1 MIPRPSA
8 LVAAALLAVAGPA
21 AAEDP
26 FIIVQSTTSTQNSG
40 LYDHILPIFE
50 AESGIDVRVVAVG
63 TGQAIKNAANCDGD
77 VLLVHAKPA
86 EQEFVADGFG
96 TERHDVMYND
106 FVIVGPGD
114 DPAGIAGMEDVTA
127 ALSAIA
133 AAGSPFASR
142 GDDSGTNKKEMR
154 LWAETDVDPAAASG
168 TWYRETGSGM
178 GATLNTATAM
188 GAYTMSD
195 RATWVAFANK
205 GDFEILVEGDPRLFN
220 QYGIIPVSPEHCPSV
235 KADLYRSRYEN
246 AILSDTTQG
255 LGSYVFLWGQKQERT
270 PTWYGMFMPT
280 GEKTES
286 VDVMQYLWT
295 DEWPENRAP
304 RIERP
309 TLDGQTA
316 FENVTLQPG
325 QSVPAEV
332 AVTDSDGDTLRYEW
346 EVREESQ
353 AQTEGGDDEEV
364 PPLIEGA
371 VSPTDAA
378 QVTVTAPTE
387 PGAYRLFVNVYDG
400 QNSAAHANIPFYVE
414 G

>member
-77 VLLVHAKPA
+77 VLLVHAEPA

-195 RATWVAFANK
+195 RASWIAFANK
-205 GDFEILVEGDPRLFN
+205 GDFEILIEGDPRLFN
-220 QYGIIPVSPEHCPSV
+220 QYGIIRVSPAHCPRV
-235 KADLYRSRYEN
+235 KADL
-246 AILSDTTQG
+246 
-255 LGSYVFLWGQKQERT
+255 
-270 PTWYGMFMPT
+270 
-280 GEKTES
+280 
-286 VDVMQYLWT
+286 
-295 DEWPENRAP
+295 
-304 RIERP
+304 
-309 TLDGQTA
+309 
-316 FENVTLQPG
+316 
-325 QSVPAEV
+325 
-332 AVTDSDGDTLRYEW
+332 
-346 EVREESQ
+346 
-353 AQTEGGDDEEV
+353 
-364 PPLIEGA
+364 
-371 VSPTDAA
+371 AA
-378 QVTVTAPTE
+378 QFVDWVLSEA
-387 PGAYRLFVNVYDG
+387 GQAAIAGYRLQGAQLFTPNAGD
-400 QNSAAHANIPFYVE
+400 
-414 G
+414 